1 MSVKVTPFYKGAGL
15 PLPRSIAT
23 GSGGITGVYDET
35 KRKMDKALDAFGF
48 EIAKLRTGR
57 ASVGMLD
64 GVRVDYF
71 GTPTP
76 ISQLATINVPEARL
90 LVIQPWDVSQIQV
103 IEKAVLSSGL
113 GLTPVNDGKIIRIQI
128 PMLNEERRLELVKIG
143 KKYVE
148 ECKVAIRNIRRDSNE
163 SIKKLEKEKGV
174 SQDESKKAQAEI
186 QLMTDKEIK
195 SAEEMFLKKEKE
207 IMEV

>member
-1 MSVKVTPFYKGAGL
+1 MSVK
-15 PLPRSIAT
+15 
-23 GSGGITGVYDET
+23 GVYDET
-35 KRKMDKALDAFGF
+35 KRKMDKALDVFGL
-48 EIAKLRTGR
+48 ELAKLRTGR

-64 GVRVDYF
+64 GVRVDYY

-90 LVIQPWDVSQIQV
+90 LVIQPWDVSQIQI

-128 PMLNEERRLELVKIG
+128 PALNEERRKELVKVG

-148 ECKVAIRNIRRDSNE
+148 ECKVAIRNIRRESNE
-163 SIKKLEKEKGV
+163 GIKKIEKEKGM

-186 QLMTDKEIK
+186 QIMTDKEIK

>member
-1 MSVKVTPFYKGAGL
+1 MSVK
-15 PLPRSIAT
+15 
-23 GSGGITGVYDET
+23 GVYDET
-35 KRKMDKALDAFGF
+35 KRKMDKALDVFGL
-48 EIAKLRTGR
+48 ELAKLRTGR

-64 GVRVDYF
+64 GVRVDYY

-90 LVIQPWDVSQIQV
+90 LVIQPWDVSQIQI

-128 PMLNEERRLELVKIG
+128 PALNEERRKELVKVG

-163 SIKKLEKEKGV
+163 SIKKIEKEKGM

-186 QLMTDKEIK
+186 QIMTDKEIK
-195 SAEEMFLKKEKE
+195 SADEMFLKKEKE

>member
-1 MSVKVTPFYKGAGL
+1 MSVK
-15 PLPRSIAT
+15 
-23 GSGGITGVYDET
+23 GVYDET
-35 KRKMDKALDAFGF
+35 KRKMDKALDVFGL
-48 EIAKLRTGR
+48 ELAKLRTGR

-64 GVRVDYF
+64 GVRVDYY

-90 LVIQPWDVSQIQV
+90 LVIQPWDVSQIQI

-128 PMLNEERRLELVKIG
+128 PALNEERRKELVKVG

-148 ECKVAIRNIRRDSNE
+148 ECKVAIRNIRRESNE
-163 SIKKLEKEKGV
+163 GIKKIEKEKGM

-186 QLMTDKEIK
+186 QIMTDKEIK
-195 SAEEMFLKKEKE
+195 SADEMFLKKEKE

>member
-1 MSVKVTPFYKGAGL
+1 MSVKD
-15 PLPRSIAT
+15 
-23 GSGGITGVYDET
+23 VYDET
-35 KRKMDKALDAFGF
+35 KRKMDKALDVFGS

-64 GVRVDYF
+64 GVRVDYY

-76 ISQLATINVPEARL
+76 ISQLATVNVPEARL
-90 LVIQPWDVSQIQV
+90 LVIQPWDVSQIQI

-113 GLTPVNDGKIIRIQI
+113 GLTPANDGKIIRIQI
-128 PMLNEERRLELVKIG
+128 PMLNEERRKELVKVG

-163 SIKKLEKEKGV
+163 SIKKIEKEKGL
-174 SQDESKKAQAEI
+174 SQDESKKAQEQI

-195 SAEEMFLKKEKE
+195 SADEMFLKKEKE